1 MEARDD
7 FPMRYSRAFKK
18 VLCASL
24 LERLDGGDYLTVTH
38 TVNPRSTK
46 SLVNAGR
53 PQTVYTFHNVAGL
66 TVFQLTFFKHPDGIT
81 NVASI
86 LAIVGELKC
95 AYYGDDWNY
104 PWEEYDG
111 RKYHYRMTNET
122 SVFKPAQE
130 LQYLKMPVYD
140 VKIIK
145 VPTGLNEAKRAQ
157 FLGQTDKKLSPLA
170 TMINDKDWKD
180 QVYPLTAVATSV
192 DMTTPVG
199 TAAVRA
205 FIGEFRGEIFDA
217 IVDHDQLLEVFKGR
231 TKTFVALDTGAV
243 STVPMTAVQVCFA
256 EDPETLPQL
265 LNAEGNL
272 QTTDDRFD
280 EDPSTYG
287 LELSINGNTL
297 CKVHTDTPKAE
308 LFRALEHDD
317 AAEIMVTY
325 AAELNIDPYQMQDD
339 DDDATLFAKIG
350 RHTRALTR
358 DQAPPPPPRPTATE
372 DDAAFNRAFS
382 QRIAIRAANPEQ
394 PPPPPPPPGMRKFN
408 MLLSFCDA

>member
-7 FPMRYSRAFKK
+7 FPMRYSRAFKE

-38 TVNPRSTK
+38 TVSPRSK
-46 SLVNAGR
+46 GSLVNAGR

-81 NVASI
+81 NVVSI
-86 LAIVGELKC
+86 LAIVGDLKC
-95 AYYGDDWNY
+95 SYYGDDWNY
-104 PWEEYDG
+104 PWEKYDG
-111 RKYHYRMTNET
+111 FYYHYRMTSET
-122 SVFKPAQE
+122 SVFKFAPE
-130 LQYLKMPVYD
+130 LQYLKMPVFD
-140 VKIIK
+140 VKIMK
-145 VPTGLNEAKRAQ
+145 VPTGFDEAQRAE
-157 FLGQTDKKLSPLA
+157 FLKVRKLSPLHNMA
-170 TMINDKDWKD
+170 NDKEGKD
-180 QVYPLTAVATSV
+180 QVYPVTAVATSV

-205 FIGEFRGEIFDA
+205 FIGEFRHEIFDA

-287 LELSINGNTL
+287 LELSVDGNTL
-297 CKVHTDTPKAE
+297 CKVHADTPKAG

-325 AAELNIDPYQMQDD
+325 AAELNIDPYQVHDD

-372 DDAAFNRAFS
+372 NDAAFNRAFP
-382 QRIAIRAANPEQ
+382 QRTAIRAANPGQ
-394 PPPPPPPPGMRKFN
+394 PPPPPPPPGMRNFT